1 MNNQQIINQRWKKAE
16 NLFRSKLPE
25 IRALYDEIG
34 DDAIDTIN
42 SLGITHEN
50 LNKIVPENT
59 RRQVKRKI
67 ESWKEEGI
75 VTGYF
80 AFMIA
85 SLTRYTYAKVFEI
98 LLYGY
103 YFSKAKRINSIS
115 NYIFRETVQ
124 DCYDQGNRDLKQETK
139 KLKWAVILPL
149 LMISD
154 YNMSYENYLIA
165 LSQTSAQETYRRI
178 IELLKMK
185 AKIVLSDLKQLL
197 LKQVN
202 RILNVNKGKY
212 SGAIVDVS
220 RQAGNK
226 GYIMPAEEKDQLVM
240 FIAEIDD
247 RTTKMCRSLD
257 GQIFHTKAW
266 NRFTRYSDFYKGL
279 HTFSWFGLEQGL
291 NLPPINDHFHWCR
304 SVVTYDIFDY
314 ATEMKMFRTLM
325 SHVSDENRAI
335 TLEKLRDTFRRINAI
350 KAKNGFKKD
359 FKIDDS
365 LEKDGVIYYFDG
377 RRIVFDPSDEEILY
391 AFKFQNDFGKDVTLR
406 PRMRGEG
413 ARRTSDFL
421 FDYKEFDLKT
431 ISGSGDKT
439 ISKRIRSSRGQTDNF
454 VIKLNEGSRTVEEAI
469 KDIKKTKMNNSWVNE
484 VYLFDENDH
493 YIKLFK

>member
-103 YFSKAKRINSIS
+103 YFSKARQINSIS

-124 DCYDQGNRDLKQETK
+124 DCYDQGNRDLNQETK

-185 AKIVLSDLKQLL
+185 VKIVLSDLKQLL

-202 RILNVNKGKY
+202 RILNINKGKY

-304 SVVTYDIFDY
+304 SVVTFQTDDPKMDYLAEFNQMRRLIPEYLPETFEEYASRCENDESYHMHMKELESLKKHFDDRY
-314 ATEMKMFRTLM
+314 
-325 SHVSDENRAI
+325 
-335 TLEKLRDTFRRINAI
+335 LR
-350 KAKNGFKKD
+350 NGQ
-359 FKIDDS
+359 S
-365 LEKDGVIYYFDG
+365 
-377 RRIVFDPSDEEILY
+377 
-391 AFKFQNDFGKDVTLR
+391 FQNDRTREKLQHISFDSYQKGFFETRDMLQGTICSNGMEINDLRYHAYDRMLERDIDIDVIVDVLENGMYGPYKKD
-406 PRMRGEG
+406 P
-413 ARRTSDFL
+413 
-421 FDYKEFDLKT
+421 T
-431 ISGSGDKT
+431 IT
-439 ISKRIRSSRGQTDNF
+439 VF
-454 VIKLNEGSRTVEEAI
+454 KLNGYRISVSKEGRITTCI
-469 KDIKKTKMNNSWVNE
+469 D
-484 VYLFDENDH
+484 
-493 YIKLFK
+493 

>member
-50 LNKIVPENT
+50 LNRIVPENT

-103 YFSKAKRINSIS
+103 YFSKARQINSIS

-124 DCYDQGNRDLKQETK
+124 DCYDQGNRDLNQESK

-202 RILNVNKGKY
+202 RILNINKGKY

-226 GYIMPAEEKDQLVM
+226 GYIMPAEEKDHLVR
-240 FIAEIDD
+240 FVAEMDD
-247 RTTKMCRSLD
+247 RTTEMCRSLD

-304 SVVTYDIFDY
+304 SVVTYQVELPLGKNDSSFDGYSNGVILGKINMDKLDAYIEYFKQQIRDSKNEKCIVIQKDGTVVFSQGDANNVFPQGNIDEAVIIHNHPKEYEDEIAGSFGENDMEY
-314 ATEMKMFRTLM
+314 ANENNTFAKLIAVDEKYDYLLSLRNGYSFNAYKEAYRTCDYML
-325 SHVSDENRAI
+325 DE
-335 TLEKLRDTFRRINAI
+335 
-350 KAKNGFKKD
+350 D
-359 FKIDDS
+359 FKHCVMMRLKEMGAIDYERR
-365 LEKDGVIYYFDG
+365 EK
-377 RRIVFDPSDEEILY
+377 
-391 AFKFQNDFGKDVTLR
+391 
-406 PRMRGEG
+406 
-413 ARRTSDFL
+413 
-421 FDYKEFDLKT
+421 
-431 ISGSGDKT
+431 
-439 ISKRIRSSRGQTDNF
+439 
-454 VIKLNEGSRTVEEAI
+454 
-469 KDIKKTKMNNSWVNE
+469 
-484 VYLFDENDH
+484 
-493 YIKLFK
+493 

>member
-16 NLFRSKLPE
+16 SLYRSKLPE
-25 IRALYDEIG
+25 IRALYNEIG
-34 DDAIDTIN
+34 DEAIDEIN
-42 SLGITHEN
+42 SLGITFEN

-67 ESWKEEGI
+67 EAWKKEGI
-75 VTGYF
+75 VKGYF

-98 LLYGY
+98 LLYGHY
-103 YFSKAKRINSIS
+103 YSKAQQINSIS
-115 NYIFRETVQ
+115 NEIFRETVQ
-124 DCYDQGNRDLKQETK
+124 NCYDQANKDLKQETK
-139 KLKWAVILPL
+139 KLKWAVILPM

-154 YNMSYENYLIA
+154 YNMSYESYLTA

-185 AKIVLSDLKQLL
+185 AKITLNDLKQLL

-202 RILNVNKGKY
+202 RILNVNKDKY

-226 GYIMPAEEKDQLVM
+226 GYILPAQEKDQLIRFV
-240 FIAEIDD
+240 AEKDE
-247 RTTKMCRSLD
+247 RTTEMCRSLD

-304 SVVTYDIFDY
+304 STVTYIIETMNE
-314 ATEMKMFRTLM
+314 TERMQEIKKMY
-325 SHVSDENRAI
+325 
-335 TLEKLRDTFRRINAI
+335 
-350 KAKNGFKKD
+350 GFKKAVGVT
-359 FKIDDS
+359 S
-365 LEKDGVIYYFDG
+365 YLEKDGIKYYLDHDKIKFNPSDDEIYFAYWFKNNTDHEVMMNPRSEKIDGLRASDYTFDG
-377 RRIVFDPSDEEILY
+377 SSLYDLKGIEGSGTRTIINRIKDSKGQSDNFIINLTEKTKLDVNEAIRQIQKVKDEE
-391 AFKFQNDFGKDVTLR
+391 DW
-406 PRMRGEG
+406 
-413 ARRTSDFL
+413 
-421 FDYKEFDLKT
+421 
-431 ISGSGDKT
+431 
-439 ISKRIRSSRGQTDNF
+439 
-454 VIKLNEGSRTVEEAI
+454 IKN
-469 KDIKKTKMNNSWVNE
+469 
-484 VYLFDENDH
+484 VYLFDKYE
-493 YIKLFK
+493 YIGKY